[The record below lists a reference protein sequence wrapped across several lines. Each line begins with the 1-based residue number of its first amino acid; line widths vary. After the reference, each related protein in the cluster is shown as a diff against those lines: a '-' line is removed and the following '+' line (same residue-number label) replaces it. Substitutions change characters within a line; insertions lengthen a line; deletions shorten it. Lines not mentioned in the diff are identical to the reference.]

1 MEGNWREINEVQ
13 LVIPRLWMTH
23 ENLTNSGWILHI
35 LNTSIWSKPAV
46 PRLCV
51 TQETLTNLGCMV
63 RSLRTSK
70 PCCVAFLN
78 ASWKPDKLGIDS
90 FHYKLLNH
98 SKECCA
104 AFVCDADNPDKID
117 STLST
122 NFHITPIPFVS
133 HMPLTSLILRFSW
146 PVWAVLSW
154 VAKIHTL
161 EEDTNIRRG
170 GSCKARDEL
179 NLTY

>member
-1 MEGNWREINEVQ
+1 MEGNWREINDVQ

-23 ENLTNSGWILHI
+23 ENLTNSGWIVHI
-35 LNTSIWSKPAV
+35 LNTSKWSKPAV
-46 PRLCV
+46 PRQCV
-51 TQETLTNLGCMV
+51 TQETLTILGWMV

-78 ASWKPDKLGIDS
+78 ASWKPDKLGIHN

-104 AFVCDADNPDKID
+104 AFVCDADNPDKIN
-117 STLST
+117 STLPT
-122 NFHITPIPFVS
+122 NFHITPIPFC
-133 HMPLTSLILRFSW
+133 LTNATYFTAITVFLA
-146 PVWAVLSW
+146 VWAVLSW
-154 VAKIHTL
+154 VAKIHKL

-170 GSCKARDEL
+170 GSL
-179 NLTY
+179 